1 MRMRLLA
8 LGLFAWTLSAQLLAP
23 APPEP
28 PEPPE
33 PPQVPAPPA
42 PNPVPMP
49 MPRMKIDTRGR
60 GGSEESIYR
69 RGGRLLEE
77 RKWDEA
83 ATEYQ
88 KLISEKGARTEA
100 ALYWKAY
107 ALNKLGRKQESLAAL
122 DQLAKE
128 YPSSRWL
135 NDAKALEVEVR
146 RSSGQPVSPEAET
159 DEELKL
165 LAVSALMESDPE
177 RAIPVAEGLL
187 QKGSSPRLK
196 ERALFVLAHADT
208 PRARETVIKVAKGAG
223 NPDLQL
229 RAVEYLGMTR
239 RKEKE
244 AQENRPILA
253 EIYAS
258 TSDVN
263 VKRAVLRAYL
273 MSGDKERL
281 MAAYKSEQNLEL
293 RREAIRGLGGMNP
306 GDELWQIY
314 QSETNVELKREILRV
329 APAKTPE
336 KLVEIARNEKD
347 ENLKREAIYKIGSM
361 RNNTQAGDALVSL
374 YSASSP
380 ESRKDILNAFQM
392 QNNAKSLIEVARK
405 ETDPNLKK
413 RAGCPWQA

>member
-1 MRMRLLA
+1 
-8 LGLFAWTLSAQLLAP
+8 
-23 APPEP
+23 
-28 PEPPE
+28 
-33 PPQVPAPPA
+33 
-42 PNPVPMP
+42 MP
-49 MPRMKIDTRGR
+49 MPRIKIDMRGK

-83 ATEYQ
+83 AAEYQ
-88 KLISEKGARTEA
+88 KLINEKGTRTDA

-196 ERALFVLAHADT
+196 ERALFVLAHANT
-208 PRARETVIKVAKGAG
+208 PRARETVIKVAKGGG

-229 RAVEYLGMTR
+229 RAVEYLGMTG
-239 RKEKE
+239 RKDNKD
-244 AQENRPILA
+244 AQNNRPILA

-263 VKRAVLRAYL
+263 VKRAVLRAYM
-273 MSGDKERL
+273 MSGDKDRVL
-281 MAAYKSEQNLEL
+281 AAAKSEQAPEL
-293 RREAIRGLGGMNP
+293 RREAIRGLGELNG
-306 GDELWQIY
+306 GEELWQLY
-314 QSETNVELKREILRV
+314 QNETNPELRREILRV
-329 APAKTPE
+329 IPAKTPE

-347 ENLKREAIYKIGSM
+347 ENVKREAIWKLGSM
-361 RNNTQAGDALVSL
+361 RNNAQAGEALVSL
-374 YSASSP
+374 YSSSSP
-380 ESRKDILNAFQM
+380 ETRKDILNAFQM

-413 RAGCPWQA
+413 RAVMSLAGMKSKEATDYLIELMNK